1 MKLLKKKQEKLNKF
15 KKKLEEEVKMNK
27 FRKSLNHHKDMRDQI
42 QNQ

>member
-1 MKLLKKKQEKLNKF
+1 MKFLKKKQKKLNKI